1 MDILEILKA
10 ILFGIIQ
17 GITEWLPISS
27 TGHMLLADQLVHLN
41 VSKEFMDLFIV
52 VIQFGSILAVVT
64 LYFHKLNP
72 FSPKKAPAEK
82 RGTWSLWGKVAVAS
96 IPLVIIGLPL
106 DDFVTE
112 KLYGPITIAATL
124 IIYGILFIMLENQ
137 KKKAAINSFSDLS
150 FKTAFFI
157 GCFQVLAIIPG
168 TSRSGSTILGAVF
181 LGASRVVSAEFSFFL
196 AIPAMFGASGYKLLK
211 FVLANDTGFSGGEW
225 AILLVGTAVAYL
237 VSVFAIKFLMNFIK
251 KHDFKPFGWYR
262 IALGIVVL
270 GAFLFFV
277 K

>member
-27 TGHMLLADQLVHLN
+27 TGHMLLADELIHLN
-41 VSKEFMDLFIV
+41 VSKAFMDLFIV

-72 FSPKKAPAEK
+72 FSPKKSPAEK
-82 RGTWSLWGKVAVAS
+82 KSTWSLWGKVAVAS

-106 DDFVTE
+106 DDFITE

-124 IIYGILFIMLENQ
+124 IIYGILFIMLENRH
-137 KKKAAINSFSDLS
+137 KKPTVNSFGELS
-150 FKTAFFI
+150 LKMAFCI
-157 GCFQVLAIIPG
+157 GLFQVLATIPG
-168 TSRSGSTILGAVF
+168 TSRSGATILGAVF

-211 FVLANDTGFSGGEW
+211 FFLANDTGFSGDEW
-225 AILLVGTAVAYL
+225 AVLIVGTVVAYL
-237 VSVFAIKFLMNFIK
+237 VSVVAIKFLMSFIQ

-262 IALGIVVL
+262 IALGVVVL
-270 GAFLFFV
+270 IVFLFV
-277 K
+277 LR